1 MSRGALLAVALATAC
16 PSRSTPPGSSGTS
29 APSPSAARAKVH
41 TAKGV
46 AVVTLEV
53 ARTQAAHERGLM
65 GRSELAPDAGM
76 LFVFDQSSP
85 HGFWMKN
92 TLIPLDMI
100 FLAADRTIVGLVE
113 RAVPQTLTP
122 RGPDTDAMYVLEV
135 PAGWVARVGLRR
147 GLRARIDGINGLQ
160 GQP

>member
-29 APSPSAARAKVH
+29 APSPAAARAKVH

-65 GRSELAPDAGM
+65 DRPELAPDEGM
-76 LFVFDQSSP
+76 LFVFDQSTP

-92 TLIPLDMI
+92 TLIPLDML
-100 FLAADRTIVGLVE
+100 FLGDDGRVLSVVE
-113 RAVPQTLTP
+113 RKPLTE
-122 RGPDTDAMYVLEV
+122 DVTDGGVASRYVLEV
-135 PAGWVARVGLRR
+135 NGGWARAHGLAR
-147 GLRARIDGINGLQ
+147 GDQVTLENVLY
-160 GQP
+160 

>member
-92 TLIPLDMI
+92 TLIPLDML
-100 FLAADRTIVGLVE
+100 FLGDDGRVLSVVE
-113 RAVPQTLTP
+113 RKPLTE
-122 RGPDTDAMYVLEV
+122 DVTDGGVASRYVLEV
-135 PAGWVARVGLRR
+135 NGGWARAHGLAR
-147 GLRARIDGINGLQ
+147 GDQVTLENVLY
-160 GQP
+160 

>member
-65 GRSELAPDAGM
+65 DRSELAPDAGM

-92 TLIPLDMI
+92 TLIPLDML
-100 FLAADRTIVGLVE
+100 FLGDDGRVLSVVE
-113 RAVPQTLTP
+113 RKPLTE
-122 RGPDTDAMYVLEV
+122 DVTDGGVASRYVLEV
-135 PAGWVARVGLRR
+135 NGGWARAHGLAR
-147 GLRARIDGINGLQ
+147 GDQVTLENVLY
-160 GQP
+160 